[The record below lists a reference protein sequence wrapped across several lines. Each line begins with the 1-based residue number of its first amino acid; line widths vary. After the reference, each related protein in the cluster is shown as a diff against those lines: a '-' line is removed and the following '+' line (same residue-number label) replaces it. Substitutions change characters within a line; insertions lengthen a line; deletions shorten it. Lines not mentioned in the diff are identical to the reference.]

1 MKKNKF
7 RITLEDGISMT
18 YTPEGDKDI
27 LLSELT
33 TMISNGRWMIMG
45 GGKIAV
51 QVSQIK
57 YIEKLS

>member
-18 YTPEGDKDI
+18 YTPEEDKDI
-27 LLSELT
+27 PLSELT

-45 GGKIAV
+45 GGKVAV